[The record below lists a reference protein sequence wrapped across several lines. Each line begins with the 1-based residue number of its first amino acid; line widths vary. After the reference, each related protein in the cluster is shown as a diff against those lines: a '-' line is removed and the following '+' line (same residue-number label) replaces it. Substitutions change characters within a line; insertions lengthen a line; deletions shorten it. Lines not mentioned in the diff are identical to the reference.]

1 MSLQQ
6 GFNIVDS
13 ALNTAVDILEVRGMP
28 RDDAHIALLIR
39 LKALVPAEVLKV
51 AELLSDDAALD
62 AAINQQGKAQKIAPA
77 E

>member
-62 AAINQQGKAQKIAPA
+62 AAINPKGTAQEIATA